1 MLISSGGTASIVF
14 NPWQGYISSA
24 TGAVVTYLEREA
36 DIYYGNTYSGIV
48 EKYNSLSNF
57 AIIGGKSAIVYTNGI
72 ANKTTVIDG
81 ALILS
86 GGTANSTNINNYA
99 GTIYVFSNGVA
110 NRTTVKSGCMYI
122 SNGGVANSTTVN
134 SGASLFIRG
143 THRGVL
149 NIASGAVVSA
159 YTGATIDF
167 SVADMTPQSNYLI
180 NNLSSISGAPTYTIT
195 VSDTQQYGQY
205 KLAQNADA
213 FTGTVTVGSK
223 QNQFGS
229 LTVNGNI
236 LNYNGR
242 NYSLVKN
249 NGNLLLTVSD
259 EDLIPPMAPEVS
271 VTETKPT
278 CEQVV
283 VTASFA
289 SDSVKNEYRRD
300 NGEWYVYES
309 GIIFTSNGTVSFRS
323 TDKAGNVS
331 EITTYNV
338 TNIDRDAPR
347 APMVSASTEY
357 VTNQDVFVSASF
369 ASDSVKNEYSL
380 NNGEW
385 EIYSS
390 AVRFTENG
398 TVAFRSTD
406 AAGNTSSKQYQVI
419 NIDKALPTIAFSGN
433 PDDWTK
439 NNVVIS
445 AVANDD
451 YSGVKSVE
459 YSFDNAQWTNGSSVT
474 VSENKTV
481 YFRVTDNAGNI
492 TSDSV
497 IIDKIDKSAP
507 QITFSGIPGNWIN
520 KETVIYADV
529 TDNGSGV
536 KLVEYSFDNVSW
548 AIGSQ
553 VTVSENS
560 TVYFRATDNV
570 GNISTESVDVKIDKD
585 VPTLSITGN
594 VANWTNKN
602 LILNALAGDSLSGV
616 KSVEYSFDNVSWT
629 NGSSVTVSENKT
641 VYFRV
646 TDNAGNITSDS
657 VIIDKIDKSAP
668 VFQNIELSS
677 EAWTFEQIT
686 VVPTVT
692 DDIDFTLTYRIGNGA
707 VKTYSGGSITVNNPS
722 YVYFTAIDAAG
733 NSSTQSAYVKAGY
746 VPVSSGVTSTGLQ
759 VSRGILEVFEGGIA
773 QNTAVSSGG
782 TLINSGVVSGLQASA
797 GAIISGGG
805 RFYLTGDTAIASGV
819 LGQTKNQSRI
829 GASTFSNFVAAH
841 DWHVDQKL
849 LMKEVAVT
857 SGGSMTLYRGASATI
872 LDNYGYAEILAKAN
886 ARSTTVF
893 SGAELK
899 VNGGVVA
906 ATTVSKGGFA
916 AFNNGGSGLRTSV
929 YGTMNVESNG
939 IVNSTTVFAQGTQTI
954 GAKGL
959 AKSGFVSSGGIQQVF
974 GGSSYRDS
982 ILPGGSQIISQG
994 GKATETKISAAQ
1006 QIIRDKGY
1014 SESATVIR
1022 GSQHISSG
1030 GVAENTTLS
1039 GIMNTYT
1046 QTLTSSYE
1054 YSGDR
1059 IYWTSSGGVTS
1070 VLSSSWHQAETSS
1083 IKVYYYDYTGSQ
1095 YVSSGGVVSNTL
1107 LASGSIQTVFAGGS
1121 AVDTTINANAFQ
1133 YVLKNG
1139 SAFDTEVSSGGI
1151 YAIEYDGYGENVS
1164 VADGGAFALHGTVK
1178 NLALSKEAAYYFDLG
1193 TAVFQGNLDC
1203 YLNPADLNILN
1214 EILMFSEL
1222 ESLTLRVNATD
1233 FGQDQYEA
1241 FSTEAN
1247 DSLDYRFILVLDDG
1261 KTVSMRDDSH
1271 YWYNGECYSLEY
1283 SEDDWQ
1289 YYLNK
1294 STQEKTR
1301 VLLSSANNIDILET
1315 QSSKVNWNRN
1325 SYQDYGEVIAI
1336 RETGIGKT
1344 VYLNTGVSVKGLLQN
1359 AAAVH
1364 FVSGGTLQLGTNSFA
1379 IDMYSRDD
1387 AEAVVYGVHNASL
1400 VQRRL
1405 ASLPAL
1411 PEGVTMNIS
1420 AVAVNGSA
1428 CAAAFINDFSG
1439 MTFSG
1444 GIAGAMQVKAV
1455 GASADARGI
1464 YADGTTVV
1472 TEPVTGSAAITAEA
1486 AGGAAYAIGISKF
1499 EADDFDADWNIS
1511 AVSENDH
1518 AAAVGMTAGSLGQW
1532 SAVSD
1537 LLVTATAGKTAQAY
1551 GFAASDHAG
1560 SSSVEEF
1567 SVSELFKGSMQIKA
1581 SGYDAEAAGIESKLS
1596 LNCNMGAEIAV
1607 AAEGRRNAE
1616 ALGINGLDNT
1626 LLDGSVEI
1634 SAAGEQTARAVG
1646 VNDMGNSRIAGTI
1659 SVEAISGSGNAFACG
1674 WLGRADSLNAEL
1686 TVYAEGS
1693 NEVKAFA
1700 FADYFDSASGG
1711 SLDTLNTNGKIS
1723 VTAVSI
1729 NVNDSALTPVYA
1741 IGGRINERLEGSI
1754 CVSAVSAN
1762 SEQET
1767 FAKAVHAE
1775 ELTVTGVI
1783 GASGATQAV
1792 AVAANS
1798 ENTQLTMTVSGT
1810 LFAGNAALNGS
1821 NDELLALLASP
1832 MDDLDALAAA
1842 KERIKNEAYAVYAYD
1857 ENDVV
1862 TLDKGAVVIGNMA
1875 LAGGNNTV
1883 TISNGAYY
1891 YGDINA
1897 ENGDLTVAFV
1907 LDSQKEER
1915 AIITGGLEDLR
1926 SLSVDVGKIKADGC
1940 YTLVSGLKNGFTPS
1954 SVEVIHSGT
1963 SVTLT
1968 VGNMNFISVADS
1980 GRFRCYIEN
1989 NELIF
1994 EAAGC
1999 QQNIIR
2005 DVTADSSGVS
2015 WIADPGDFTAELS
2028 RDGFINVLSLQLENS
2043 GVSTYG
2049 MPSGTWQWQVQYT
2062 GEDEVVSGNAFSA
2075 YAVPGDTMHTAKED
2089 GFMDLFMLT
2098 PVGVWNT
2105 GYAAQH
2111 SGTPGVWGG
2120 TGELV
2125 MLDGKNR
2132 IADKFAGSEDANILV
2147 LTDDPNGDALF
2158 VDDIFTALG
2167 DQARFSQIDEIRAG
2181 AGDDIVDMTSQR
2193 FTYTGSG
2200 ITVYG
2205 GLGDDVIWGSNGDHI
2220 LFGDDGNDRITGGS
2234 GNDIIIGGAGNDLL
2248 HGGGGS
2254 DIFCFNVHC
2263 GNDSVEQLSNGRVTL
2278 YFEADTGYWDPEK
2291 LTYYFDADNSVS
2303 VSGVR
2308 DERIDIFFGP
2318 AAGLPDG
2325 CFAEAAS
2332 EKIFEDKNKGMLA

>member
-1 MLISSGGTASIVF
+1 
-14 NPWQGYISSA
+14 
-24 TGAVVTYLEREA
+24 
-36 DIYYGNTYSGIV
+36 
-48 EKYNSLSNF
+48 
-57 AIIGGKSAIVYTNGI
+57 
-72 ANKTTVIDG
+72 
-81 ALILS
+81 
-86 GGTANSTNINNYA
+86 
-99 GTIYVFSNGVA
+99 
-110 NRTTVKSGCMYI
+110 
-122 SNGGVANSTTVN
+122 
-134 SGASLFIRG
+134 
-143 THRGVL
+143 
-149 NIASGAVVSA
+149 
-159 YTGATIDF
+159 
-167 SVADMTPQSNYLI
+167 MT
-180 NNLSSISGAPTYTIT
+180 
-195 VSDTQQYGQY
+195 
-205 KLAQNADA
+205 
-213 FTGTVTVGSK
+213 
-223 QNQFGS
+223 
-229 LTVNGNI
+229 
-236 LNYNGR
+236 
-242 NYSLVKN
+242 
-249 NGNLLLTVSD
+249 
-259 EDLIPPMAPEVS
+259 
-271 VTETKPT
+271 
-278 CEQVV
+278 
-283 VTASFA
+283 
-289 SDSVKNEYRRD
+289 D
-300 NGEWYVYES
+300 N
-309 GIIFTSNGTVSFRS
+309 
-323 TDKAGNVS
+323 AGNV
-331 EITTYNV
+331 
-338 TNIDRDAPR
+338 
-347 APMVSASTEY
+347 TEK
-357 VTNQDVFVSASF
+357 
-369 ASDSVKNEYSL
+369 SVVVDK
-380 NNGEW
+380 
-385 EIYSS
+385 
-390 AVRFTENG
+390 
-398 TVAFRSTD
+398 
-406 AAGNTSSKQYQVI
+406 
-419 NIDKALPTIAFSGN
+419 IDKTLPTISITGN
-433 PDDWTK
+433 VSSWTNK
-439 NNVVIS
+439 DVVLS
-445 AVANDD
+445 AVVNDD
-451 YSGVKSVE
+451 SSGVKSVK
-459 YSFDNAQWTNGSSVT
+459 YSFDNVSWINGASVT

-481 YFRVTDNAGNI
+481 YFKVTDNAGN
-492 TSDSV
+492 
-497 IIDKIDKSAP
+497 
-507 QITFSGIPGNWIN
+507 
-520 KETVIYADV
+520 V
-529 TDNGSGV
+529 T
-536 KLVEYSFDNVSW
+536 
-548 AIGSQ
+548 
-553 VTVSENS
+553 
-560 TVYFRATDNV
+560 TDNV
-570 GNISTESVDVKIDKD
+570 VVDKI
-585 VPTLSITGN
+585 
-594 VANWTNKN
+594 
-602 LILNALAGDSLSGV
+602 
-616 KSVEYSFDNVSWT
+616 
-629 NGSSVTVSENKT
+629 NKT
-641 VYFRV
+641 
-646 TDNAGNITSDS
+646 
-657 VIIDKIDKSAP
+657 AP
-668 VFQNIELSS
+668 VFQNIALSS
-677 EAWTFEQIT
+677 ENWTFDSVT
-686 VVPTVT
+686 VIPTVT
-692 DDIDFTLTYRIGNGA
+692 DDIDFTLTYRIGNGS
-707 VKTYSGGSITVNNPS
+707 VKTYSGEVITVNSPS
-722 YVYFTAIDAAG
+722 YVYFTAVDAAG
-733 NSSTQSAYVKAGY
+733 NSSTRSVYVKAGY
-746 VPVSSGVTSTGLQ
+746 VPVFSGTTSAGLQ
-759 VSRGILEVFEGGIA
+759 VSRGVLDVFAGGRA
-773 QNTAVSSGG
+773 ENTVVSSGG
-782 TLINSGVVSGLQASA
+782 TLLNSGVVSGLQASA

-849 LMKEVAVT
+849 LLQKAVVT

-872 LDNYGYAEILAKAN
+872 LENHGYTEVLDKAN
-886 ARSTTVF
+886 ARSVTVF
-893 SGAELK
+893 SGAALHI
-899 VNGGVVA
+899 NGGIAAGVVINQ
-906 ATTVSKGGFA
+906 GGYEKLI
-916 AFNNGGSGLRTSV
+916 NGGSGLRTSV
-929 YGTMNVESNG
+929 YGSQSVVSGG
-939 IVNSTTVFAQGTQTI
+939 IANSTTVYGGGLQTV
-954 GAKGL
+954 GPKGL
-959 AKSGFVSSGGIQQVF
+959 AKSGFIIEGSQIVS
-974 GGSSYRDS
+974 GGSSYRDDFS
-982 ILPGGSQIISQG
+982 GGLQTVTDGGSVSETSMGGGARQVVSSRGSAEKTEICFGSQFVYGVVRSTTITSGSQFIYSG
-994 GKATETKISAAQ
+994 GSADVTAVGSGTQYVNSGGIVFQTIVTNGSQLLSAGASAVDNTLNTGGVQQISAFA
-1006 QIIRDKGY
+1006 
-1014 SESATVIR
+1014 SACNTV
-1022 GSQHISSG
+1022 
-1030 GVAENTTLS
+1030 
-1039 GIMNTYT
+1039 
-1046 QTLTSSYE
+1046 
-1054 YSGDR
+1054 
-1059 IYWTSSGGVTS
+1059 
-1070 VLSSSWHQAETSS
+1070 
-1083 IKVYYYDYTGSQ
+1083 
-1095 YVSSGGVVSNTL
+1095 VSSGGSCM
-1107 LASGSIQTVFAGGS
+1107 I
-1121 AVDTTINANAFQ
+1121 D
-1133 YVLKNG
+1133 
-1139 SAFDTEVSSGGI
+1139 FDGFS
-1151 YAIEYDGYGENVS
+1151 ENVKIF
-1164 VADGGAFALHGTVK
+1164 DGGQITLSGTVK
-1178 NLALSKEAAYYFDLG
+1178 NLTLTQNALYDFTME

-1203 YLNPADLNILN
+1203 YLKPAELEILN

-1222 ESLTLRVNATD
+1222 ESLTLRVRATD
-1233 FGQDQYEA
+1233 FGQDQYDV
-1241 FSTEAN
+1241 FSTEYN
-1247 DSLDYRFILVLDDG
+1247 DSLEYNFILVLDDE
-1261 KTVSMRDDSH
+1261 KTISMRDDSH

-1283 SEDDWQ
+1283 SEEDWQ

-1301 VLLSSANNIDILET
+1301 ILLSSANNIDILET

-1428 CAAAFINDFSG
+1428 CVAAFINDFSG

-1518 AAAVGMTAGSLGQW
+1518 AAAVGITAGSLGQW

-1634 SAAGEQTARAVG
+1634 SAAGGQTARAVG

-1762 SEQET
+1762 SGQET

-2254 DIFCFNVHC
+2254 DIFCFNAHC